1 LCKLAD
7 DNRASKASIIF
18 KKNIPKWSN
27 EMPNQIDAAISAAG
41 LIDNFRAE
49 QLNVYVYETR
59 LQMGAAAAAMVA
71 GELRRLIRER
81 GRAIGL
87 FASAPSQN
95 EFLDA
100 LVAAP
105 GIEWTSVI
113 AFHLDEYLGVEEDAP
128 QSFRRYLIERLV
140 TRVPLAEFHG
150 LRGEAANPAAVCKNY
165 ANLLEFKSPDFAAL
179 GIGENG
185 HLAFI
190 DPPVCDFND
199 PEAVKVVELDE
210 ACRQQQVNDGCFAA
224 LDEVPRRA
232 LTLTI
237 PTMLKREKLF
247 VCVPGGRKQ
256 QAVSRT
262 LEGPITA
269 ACPASILRL
278 HKDAHLFLDR
288 EAAALVLT

>member
-1 LCKLAD
+1 
-7 DNRASKASIIF
+7 
-18 KKNIPKWSN
+18 
-27 EMPNQIDAAISAAG
+27 MMNQSVPAAG
-41 LIDNFRAE
+41 LIDSFRAE

-59 LQMGAAAAAMVA
+59 AQMGAAAAAMVA
-71 GELRRLIRER
+71 DELRRLIGER
-81 GRAIGL
+81 RRAIGL

-95 EFLDA
+95 EFLAA
-100 LVAAP
+100 LVATP
-105 GIEWTSVI
+105 DIEWTSVI
-113 AFHLDEYLGVEEDAP
+113 AFHLDEYLGIAEDALP
-128 QSFRRYLIERLV
+128 SFRRYLIEHLV

-150 LRGEAANPAAVCKNY
+150 LRGEAANPAAVARNY
-165 ANLLEFKSPDFAAL
+165 ANLLEFKPPDFAVL

-199 PEAVKVVELDE
+199 PATVKIVELDE

-224 LDEVPRRA
+224 LAEVPRHA
-232 LTLTI
+232 LSLTI
-237 PTMLKREKLF
+237 PALMKRERLF
-247 VCVPGGRKQ
+247 VCVPGARKQ

-262 LEGPITA
+262 LTGPITT

-288 EAAALVLT
+288 EAAKSLSGRSPQGVITGLPTA

>member
-1 LCKLAD
+1 
-7 DNRASKASIIF
+7 
-18 KKNIPKWSN
+18 
-27 EMPNQIDAAISAAG
+27 MNQTIAAAG
-41 LIDNFRAE
+41 LIDSFRAD
-49 QLNVYVYETR
+49 QLNVYIYETR
-59 LQMGAAAAAMVA
+59 AQMGAAAAAMVA
-71 GELRRLIRER
+71 DEMRRLIQAR

-95 EFLDA
+95 ELLDA
-100 LVAAP
+100 LIATP
-105 GIEWTSVI
+105 DIEWTSVI
-113 AFHLDEYLGVEEDAP
+113 AFHLDEYLGMEEDAP

-165 ANLLEFKSPDFAAL
+165 ANLLEFKPPDFAAL

-199 PEAVKVVELDE
+199 PEAVKIVELDK
-210 ACRQQQVNDGCFAA
+210 ACRQQQVNDGCFARLA
-224 LDEVPRRA
+224 DVPRRA

-237 PTMLKREKLF
+237 PTMMKREKLF
-247 VCVPGGRKQ
+247 VCVPGARKQ
-256 QAVSRT
+256 EAVSRT
-262 LEGPITA
+262 LRGPITT

-278 HKDAHLFLDR
+278 HQNAHLFLDR
-288 EAAALVLT
+288 EAAASVLT

>member
-1 LCKLAD
+1 
-7 DNRASKASIIF
+7 
-18 KKNIPKWSN
+18 
-27 EMPNQIDAAISAAG
+27 MNQTISEAG
-41 LIDNFRAE
+41 LINTLRAD

-59 LQMGAAAAAMVA
+59 AQVGAAAAAMVA
-71 GELRRLIRER
+71 DELHRLICER
-81 GRAIGL
+81 GRAVGL

-95 EFLDA
+95 EFLAA
-100 LVAAP
+100 LIATP

-113 AFHLDEYLGVEEDAP
+113 AFHLDEYLGVAEDAP

-150 LRGEAANPAAVCKNY
+150 LRGEAANPAAVAKNY
-165 ANLLEFKSPDFAAL
+165 ANLLEFKPPDFAAL

-199 PEAVKVVELDE
+199 PEAVKIVELDE
-210 ACRQQQVNDGCFAA
+210 ACRQQQVNDGCFATLA
-224 LDEVPRRA
+224 EVPRRA

-237 PTMLKREKLF
+237 PTIMKCEKLF
-247 VCVPGGRKQ
+247 VCVPGARKQ
-256 QAVSRT
+256 EAVSRT
-262 LEGPITA
+262 LKGPLTT
-269 ACPASILRL
+269 ACPASVLRL

-288 EAAALVLT
+288 EAAALMLT